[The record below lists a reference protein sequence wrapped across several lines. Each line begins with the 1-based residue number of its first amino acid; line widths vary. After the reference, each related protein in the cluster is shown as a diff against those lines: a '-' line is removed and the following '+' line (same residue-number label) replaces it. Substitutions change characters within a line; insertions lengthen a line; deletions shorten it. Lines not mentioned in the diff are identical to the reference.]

1 MIVFFTGAYPP
12 DKCGVGDYIFNLN
25 KALKLSSK
33 TIIFNLAL
41 FHYAWYL
48 IKNNKKISLV
58 NIQYPTIGYA
68 RNKFVA
74 FYPHLAFL
82 FSTLLKIRTSITLHE
97 YSSLSPR
104 AKFFISIY
112 KRCYKIIVTNEYE
125 QDCLV
130 EHGFNRDNI
139 EIIPISS
146 NIPKAEKIHK
156 KYDIIYFGILS
167 KGKGIEDFLDVVE
180 HFVKQ
185 QISCSVA
192 FIGFKPDI
200 DIEYE
205 DEILNRAR
213 SSAIHL
219 ILNKEPEEI
228 STVLASSSIALL
240 PFPDGISERR
250 GTALAAMLND
260 VLVITNDGPYA
271 NKFKSMCVLSDSKD
285 ALIKNTVIYHENPTQ
300 SEPLVENARA
310 YAMSLSWDEI
320 ANKYKGIA
328 HENHHQ

>member
-12 DKCGVGDYIFNLN
+12 DKCGVGDYLFNLN
-25 KALKLSSK
+25 KSLKLSSK

-41 FHYAWYL
+41 FNYAWYL

-82 FSTLLKIRTSITLHE
+82 FATFLKIRTSITLHE
-97 YSSLSPR
+97 YSSLSSR
-104 AKFFISIY
+104 AKFFISLY
-112 KRCYKIIVTNEYE
+112 KRCHKIIVTNEYE
-125 QDCLV
+125 KDCLIDN
-130 EHGFNRDNI
+130 GFNRDNI

-146 NIPKAEKIHK
+146 NIPGSKKRHK

-180 HFVKQ
+180 ALVKQ
-185 QISCSVA
+185 ELHCSVA
-192 FIGFKPDI
+192 FIGFKPDV

-205 DEILNRAR
+205 DAILNRAR
-213 SSAIHL
+213 SSEIQL

-228 STVLASSSIALL
+228 STLLASSSIALL

-260 VLVITNDGPYA
+260 ALVITNDGPYA
-271 NKFKSMCVLSDSKD
+271 NKFNAMCVLSESKD
-285 ALIKNTVIYHENPTQ
+285 ALITNTVKYYKNPTQ
-300 SEPLVENARA
+300 SEPIVENAKA

-320 ANKYKGIA
+320 AKKYRGIA